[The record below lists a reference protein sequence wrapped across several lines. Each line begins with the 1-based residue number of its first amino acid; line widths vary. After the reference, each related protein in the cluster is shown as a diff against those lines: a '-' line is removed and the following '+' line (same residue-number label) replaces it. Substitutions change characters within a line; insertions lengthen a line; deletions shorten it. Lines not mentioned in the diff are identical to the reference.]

1 MVFICN
7 CKLMVNDELRL
18 AVSSLT
24 EIQYLQNEPSLK
36 GAHANESVMLETKY
50 FFSTESSDEQS
61 AFDGL

>member
-1 MVFICN
+1 
-7 CKLMVNDELRL
+7 MVNDELRL